1 MAIVT
6 VQELREQ
13 VGLTLDA
20 PDEDQILLQQKGDAA
35 QNHIERML
43 GFRIE
48 ERFGCA
54 PVDPASGIT
63 HNGETVTHDGFP
75 VTHNAVEGTNSQIP
89 AALKEAVL
97 QLAAWWFEN
106 RDTVTERDRRLP
118 FGVDDI
124 VNEYREWAF

>member
-48 ERFGCA
+48 ERFG
-54 PVDPASGIT
+54 
-63 HNGETVTHDGFP
+63 GEEQEP
-75 VTHNAVEGTNSQIP
+75 IP
-89 AALKEAVL
+89 EALKEAVL